1 MTVSEHE
8 SQGWLDDIPNNSSR
22 AITLAGRELLL
33 VRRHD
38 EFFLYHNRCPHTDE
52 TLDPMG
58 GSIVSADGLLFTCQ
72 RHGAEFIAD
81 TGECVGGPCQG
92 ERMEPVAFTLSQGEI
107 YLD

>member
-1 MTVSEHE
+1 MTTRDNLE
-8 SQGWLDDIPNNSSR
+8 DMPNNSSR
-22 AITLAGRELLL
+22 ALTVEGRELLL
-33 VRRHD
+33 VHRHG
-38 EFFLYHNRCPHTDE
+38 EFYLYENRCPHTAE

-58 GSIVSADGLLFTCQ
+58 GSIVSDDGLLFTCQ

-92 ERMEPVAFTLSQGEI
+92 EFLAPVAFTLSGGQL